1 MMKGIVNTKSGA
13 LEALKIMDVKKPVP
27 KSNQVLIRVM
37 ASAITNMEFMRYT
50 KYINKGKAGGFAFL
64 IDTALGTRGKVIGNE
79 MSGIIEEVGI
89 SVRGF
94 QKGDEVF
101 GLTASMKGAWG
112 EYAIANE
119 KEICLKPVNYSFEQS
134 AAIPVGAITAL
145 GAVYAAKIQK
155 GQQVLVQGGS
165 GGVGQYAVQL
175 SKAQGGI
182 VTAVCSTKNLETAR
196 SNGADYVVDYKH
208 EDIAKSE
215 KKYDVVIAINGYN
228 PLNVYKKILNKGGT
242 YIFVGG
248 TLKAIMSV
256 IGIPFYSIG
265 SRKFGA
271 SAYPFLPKYKY
282 LSDLKAFA
290 EQGNIKPF
298 IDKNYYPHDIS
309 DALRYIIT
317 EHAQGKVV
325 INMDFN

>member
-1 MMKGIVNTKSGA
+1 MKGIVNTKSGS

-27 KSNQVLIRVM
+27 KSNQVLVGVI

-50 KYINKGKAGGFAFL
+50 KYINEGKTSGFAFL
-64 IDTALGTRGKVIGNE
+64 IDTVMGARGKIIGNE
-79 MSGIIEEVGI
+79 MSGIIEEVGKNV
-89 SVRGF
+89 SGF

-112 EYAIANE
+112 EFAIANE

-155 GQQVLVQGGS
+155 GQQVLIQGGS
-165 GGVGQYAVQL
+165 GGVGQYTVQL

-196 SNGADYVVDYKH
+196 NNGADYIIDYKH

-215 KKYDVVIAINGYN
+215 KKYDVIIAINGYN

-248 TLKAIMSV
+248 TLKAILSV

-271 SAYPFLPKYKY
+271 SAYPFLPKKKY
-282 LSDLKAFA
+282 LSDLKNLA
-290 EQGNIKPF
+290 EQGKIQPF
-298 IDKNYYPHDIS
+298 IDKVYNPHDI
-309 DALRYIIT
+309 AEAIRYIVQ
-317 EHAQGKVV
+317 EHSQGKVV
-325 INMDFN
+325 INLDFH

>member
-1 MMKGIVNTKSGA
+1 MKGIVNTRSGS
-13 LEALKIMDVKKPVP
+13 LEALKIQDVNKPVP
-27 KSNQVLIRVM
+27 KPNQVLIRVK
-37 ASAITNMEFMRYT
+37 ASAITNMEYMRYT

-64 IDTALGTRGKVIGNE
+64 MDTAMGARGKIIGIE
-79 MSGIIEEVGI
+79 MSGVIEEVGRN
-89 SVRGF
+89 VKYF
-94 QKGDEVF
+94 KKGDEVF

-112 EYAIANE
+112 EYAVANE
-119 KEICLKPVNYSFEQS
+119 KEICIKPTNLSFEQS

-155 GQQVLVQGGS
+155 GQQVLIQGGS
-165 GGVGQYAVQL
+165 GGVGQYTVQL

-196 SNGADYVVDYKH
+196 NNGADYIIDYKH

-215 KKYDVVIAINGYN
+215 KKYDVIIAINGYN

-248 TLKAIMSV
+248 TLKAILSV

-271 SAYPFLPKYKY
+271 SAYPFLPKKKY
-282 LSDLKAFA
+282 LSDLKNLA
-290 EQGNIKPF
+290 EQGKIQPF
-298 IDKNYYPHDIS
+298 IDKVYNPQDIS
-309 DALRYIIT
+309 EALRYIVN

-325 INMDFN
+325 INLDFH